1 MTPAELLDHVGRL
14 FGLPAAERARRVKE
28 LLDLVDLASVSKRR
42 IGGFSRG
49 MRQRLGLAQALVNQP
64 EVLLLDEPVSALDP
78 AGRKDVLEMVQALRG
93 KCTVFMSTHILADV
107 ERVCD
112 TVGIINKG
120 KLVVEAGQEELLAR
134 YTIPVFELDC
144 EPGFEPPFE
153 IWLEQAKRLPFVSSV
168 TRYNHTAR
176 VVVSDI
182 HAARQ
187 ALLQDVA
194 AAGLVL
200 RRYEVVTP
208 SLEDIF
214 LKLVGQEEKAL

>member
-1 MTPAELLDHVGRL
+1 
-14 FGLPAAERARRVKE
+14 
-28 LLDLVDLASVSKRR
+28 
-42 IGGFSRG
+42 

-120 KLVVEAGQEELLAR
+120 KLVVEAAQEELLAR

-182 HAARQ
+182 HAAR
-187 ALLQDVA
+187 
-194 AAGLVL
+194 
-200 RRYEVVTP
+200 
-208 SLEDIF
+208 
-214 LKLVGQEEKAL
+214 